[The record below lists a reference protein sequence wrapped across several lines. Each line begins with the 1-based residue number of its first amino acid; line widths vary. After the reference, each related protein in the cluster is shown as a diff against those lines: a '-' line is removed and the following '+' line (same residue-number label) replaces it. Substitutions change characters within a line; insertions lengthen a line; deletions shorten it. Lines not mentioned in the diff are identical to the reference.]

1 MWQKYQ
7 LQVKL
12 KPKSK
17 LPGPIGNFQDWSLTS
32 LFVVQ
37 RLWLRAGEGRLASP
51 GPEAQRETGPRP
63 CGSTGFLGNPWLHS
77 LLAMSVWRSRVRA
90 GPACWVTACPHA
102 RFLPMPD
109 APYFNP
115 LLCYFTQ
122 PASICHT
129 AWKNPQV
136 RGDCQRPVRGR
147 LPPFLLPVQQ
157 RL

>member
-1 MWQKYQ
+1 MAEIPTASEAEAKIQTARSHW
-7 LQVKL
+7 
-12 KPKSK
+12 K
-17 LPGPIGNFQDWSLTS
+17 LPRLVTHITICGPA
-32 LFVVQ
+32 
-37 RLWLRAGEGRLASP
+37 LWLRAGEGRLASA
-51 GPEAQRETGPRP
+51 GPEAQREMGPQP

-77 LLAMSVWRSRVRA
+77 LLAMSVWRSRVHA
-90 GPACWVTACPHA
+90 GPACWVTARPHA